1 MQASLRKIG
10 NSSGVVL
17 PKTILLELGVKTGDK
32 LDLSIDSGKIV
43 LSPVKRKVRE
53 GWAEDSKALA
63 AAGED
68 KLVSP
73 EFGNLD
79 DEKLEW

>member
-1 MQASLRKIG
+1 MQASVRKIG

-17 PKTILLELGVKTGDK
+17 PKPVLDELGVKTGDK
-32 LDLSIDSGKIV
+32 VEMTVRAGKII
-43 LSPVKRKVRE
+43 LAPLKRRVRE
-53 GWAEDSKALA
+53 GWREDSKALA

-68 KLVSP
+68 KLIWP